1 MIKTGKEEIK
11 YLLYKCIEK
20 YQNETGKEII
30 QNTNRKNYEGLAIEL
45 SEISK
50 KLPFTDQ
57 QLGHDIYPQDKRQ
70 KEANYPFRKYD
81 ITGGQ
86 IKDALIGL
94 VSNPRNFLVDACYIY
109 LYQMGRLAFLENP
122 VDENLVNLGSDE
134 DKLEGG
140 GLIREN
146 QALKLKLDQF
156 EKNKLGSRS
165 RWTSVLC
172 IIGGIA
178 IALACFYIPSK
189 MYLEANNKLEV
200 LKKDLNILPYKISLA
215 EKERLE
221 GLWICYTGSPQARI
235 SDSDR
240 YQKIVPNIV
249 EIKYKDGY
257 FIYKRYGASFNHL
270 GFAQFEGPNL
280 VSVFS
285 KVDAKESDNKEER
298 EYFNESPRHSL
309 LELTKDSLI
318 TSISAS
324 WNFDYGNNN
333 KIIGIREV
341 YKKLGTVSD
350 LKEVTNTLENA
361 SCKCK
366 IIKWNEVKDNKVI
379 NKIFYIKNM
388 YLDSIEHKALFPL
401 INENSIIFK
410 DPINDSVII
419 KIKK

>member
-50 KLPFTDQ
+50 ELPFTDQ

-172 IIGGIA
+172 IIGFIA

-324 WNFDYGNNN
+324 WNFDYVNNN
-333 KIIGIREV
+333 KII
-341 YKKLGTVSD
+341 
-350 LKEVTNTLENA
+350 
-361 SCKCK
+361 
-366 IIKWNEVKDNKVI
+366 
-379 NKIFYIKNM
+379 
-388 YLDSIEHKALFPL
+388 
-401 INENSIIFK
+401 
-410 DPINDSVII
+410 
-419 KIKK
+419 